1 MNSIICDYIKDH
13 PRTWFDDLD
22 KLNIRVKT
30 QFYTGIKDRNGTLAI
45 FNYGVGADFSNPIVQ
60 EARGII
66 IWLEECKVVCWP
78 FRKFGNWSEPY
89 ADSIDWRQA
98 VVQEKVDGSIVKY
111 WYNPIT
117 DKFQWSTNGV
127 IDAKDAKLSLNPSK
141 TYLDLIQEAVIPFRF
156 GNDPFDKTYGLRC
169 DRTTIFELVS
179 PENKILIQ
187 YPTTKL
193 YYLGSRSVLDGKEFT
208 DWFFAGVF
216 PMPLTYSIRTFEDC
230 IKAAEALN
238 TDDDVT
244 NEGFVVVDKSDYPD
258 GYHRIKIKS
267 PQYVAL
273 HHAVSSIISKDKV
286 VDLIYKGIDENQ
298 LPDARVKCVVHFYKY
313 ALAELEYKIDRYI
326 EYVKNL
332 NEELNGDR
340 KAVANTIKK
349 DRLAPFGFKALD
361 TDKKAAELMEGTL
374 HNLILKLIPDY
385 QLPIFKEVKE
395 WQQ

>member
-13 PRTWFDDLD
+13 PRTWFDDFD

-89 ADSIDWRQA
+89 ADQIDWRYA
-98 VVQEKVDGSIVKY
+98 EVQEKVDGSIIKH
-111 WYNPIT
+111 WHNPIT

-127 IDAKDAKLSLNPSK
+127 MDAKDAKLSSNPSK
-141 TYLDLIQEAVIPFRF
+141 TYFDLIQEAI
-156 GNDPFDKTYGLRC
+156 DYSEIDKDTYYSMFETHYGIT
-169 DRTTIFELVS
+169 DIFELVS
-179 PENKILIQ
+179 PENKIVIQ
-187 YPTTKL
+187 YPVTNL
-193 YYLGSRSVLDGKEFT
+193 YYLGSRSTINGAEFFN
-208 DWFFAGVF
+208 DEFVGYF
-216 PMPLTYSIRTFEDC
+216 PMPHRYSLDSFKKC
-230 IKAAEALN
+230 MKAVDDLN
-238 TDDDVT
+238 TGDEVT
-244 NEGFVVVDKSDYPD
+244 QEGFVIVDTSWP
-258 GYHRIKIKS
+258 GGWHRIKIKS

-298 LPDARVKCVVHFYKY
+298 LPDARVKCVLHFYKY

-326 EYVKNL
+326 EYVRNL

-340 KAVANTIKK
+340 KAVANTIKE

-361 TDKKAAELMEGTL
+361 TDKKAAELMDNAPR
-374 HNLILKLIPDY
+374 NLILKLLPDY

>member
-13 PRTWFDDLD
+13 PRTWFDDFD

-89 ADSIDWRQA
+89 ADEINWEHA
-98 VVQEKVDGSIVKY
+98 EVQEKVDGSIVKF

-127 IDAKDAKLSLNPSK
+127 IDAKDAKLASNPSK
-141 TYLDLIQEAVIPFRF
+141 SYLDLIQEAIDYS
-156 GNDPFDKTYGLRC
+156 GIDKDTYYSMFETHYGVT
-169 DRTTIFELVS
+169 DIFELVS
-179 PENKILIQ
+179 PENKIVIQ
-187 YPTTKL
+187 YPVTTL
-193 YYLGSRSVLDGKEFT
+193 YYLGSRSTINGSEFFNYEFVGYFPKPHTYPLDSFKKC
-208 DWFFAGVF
+208 
-216 PMPLTYSIRTFEDC
+216 M
-230 IKAAEALN
+230 KAAENLN
-238 TDDDVT
+238 TGDEVT
-244 NEGFVVVDKSDYPD
+244 KEGFVVVDTSWPD
-258 GYHRIKIKS
+258 GWHRIKIKS

-273 HHAVSSIISKDKV
+273 HHAVSNIISKDKV
-286 VDLIYKGIDENQ
+286 VDLIYKCIEEDEIS
-298 LPDARVKCVVHFYKY
+298 DARTKSVVCFYKY
-313 ALAELEYKIDRYI
+313 VLAELEYKIDRYI
-326 EYVKNL
+326 EYVRNL

-340 KAVANTIKK
+340 RAVANTIKK

-361 TDKKAAELMEGTL
+361 TKKTAESLMYAVPR
-374 HNLILKLIPDY
+374 NLILKLLPDY
-385 QLPIFKEVKE
+385 QLPTFKEVKE

>member
-13 PRTWFDDLD
+13 PRTWFDDFD

-30 QFYTGIKDRNGTLAI
+30 HFYTGIKDRNGTLAI

-89 ADSIDWRQA
+89 ADEINWEHA
-98 VVQEKVDGSIVKY
+98 EVQEKVDGSIIKH

-127 IDAKDAKLSLNPSK
+127 MDAKDAKLASNPSK
-141 TYLDLIQEAVIPFRF
+141 TYFDLIQEAIDYS
-156 GNDPFDKTYGLRC
+156 GMDKDTYHSLFENHYGVT
-169 DRTTIFELVS
+169 DIFELVS
-179 PENKILIQ
+179 PENKIVIQ
-187 YPTTKL
+187 YPVTNL
-193 YYLGSRSVLDGKEFT
+193 YYLGSRSTINGAEF
-208 DWFFAGVF
+208 FNYEFVGYF
-216 PMPLTYSIRTFEDC
+216 PMPKTYSLKTFKDC

-238 TDDDVT
+238 AEDKVT
-244 NEGFVVVDKSDYPD
+244 NEGFVVVDKSNYPD

-298 LPDARVKCVVHFYKY
+298 LPDVRVKCVVHFYKY
-313 ALAELEYKIDRYI
+313 ALTELEYKIDRYI
-326 EYVKNL
+326 EYVRNL

-361 TDKKAAELMEGTL
+361 TDKKAAELMEGTP